1 MANSTPKRLPNEARR
16 AEILESAISLF
27 SSKGI
32 AVTTRDIAKASG
44 ITQPLIFRHFK
55 TKEELIDAIYLEH
68 FEGMFDQSWRDKLR
82 DRSRSLYQRLTDFY
96 LSYTEAVFE
105 ENWMRIYFWSAMSGA
120 EINKRYTK
128 FIIEQIVTPI
138 AIEVRADV
146 HPDADGKIPLSDL
159 EFETVYTAHSGILYY
174 GLRKF
179 VFGDAPAIDRS
190 QIVYECVASMLQG
203 APKVVET
210 HLERN
215 RISAPAN
222 TAGAG

>member
-1 MANSTPKRLPNEARR
+1 MANNPSKRLPNEARR

-32 AVTTRDIAKASG
+32 SVTTRDIAKASG

-55 TKEELIDAIYLEH
+55 AKEDLVDAIYLEH
-68 FEGMFDQSWRDKLR
+68 FEGMFDQSWREKLR

-96 LSYTEAVFE
+96 LSYTDVVFE

-128 FIIEQIVTPI
+128 FVIEHIVTPI
-138 AIEVRADV
+138 AMEVRAEV
-146 HPDADGKIPLSDL
+146 NPEAAGESELSDL

-179 VFGDAPAIDRS
+179 IFRDDPAIDRS
-190 QIVYECVASMLQG
+190 QIIYECVASMLQG
-203 APKVVET
+203 APKVVAT
-210 HLERN
+210 YLERDG
-215 RISAPAN
+215 IPAPAN
-222 TAGAG
+222 AAGAG